1 MIDVLRQKKE
11 EKEKIRYV
19 HIDICNKS
27 NRDRHVKNIHSIDVL
42 EPVLSICATSTEQSV
57 NAVETVATFD
67 YETANAMD
75 VSFLADDDTVL
86 EQSMSLIEKETPIFE
101 VFEPVLNSSFIDE
114 DNVIPKD
121 SDHILTGNGE
131 NVDQSH
137 FLASVDEQEQDSH
150 TRMTEDT
157 SSDDQIDFVQELKDR
172 ARKRKFDHEI
182 LFKNKVL
189 NKIKQDIHNR
199 FFKCSALNS
208 SKSHSTTYWMTT
220 PL

>member
-1 MIDVLRQKKE
+1 M
-11 EKEKIRYV
+11 
-19 HIDICNKS
+19 
-27 NRDRHVKNIHSIDVL
+27 
-42 EPVLSICATSTEQSV
+42 
-57 NAVETVATFD
+57 NAVETVAAFD
-67 YETANAMD
+67 DETANAMN
-75 VSFLADDDTVL
+75 VSFLADDGTVL

-172 ARKRKFDHEI
+172 ARKREFDHET
-182 LFKNKVL
+182 LFKNKAL
-189 NKIKQDIHNR
+189 NKIKQDIHDR
-199 FFKCSALNS
+199 FFIVR
-208 SKSHSTTYWMTT
+208 
-220 PL
+220 